1 MSVRLSTKVWKSR
14 YGRND
19 PTVRLL
25 FLAIA
30 EEHGSPRQKDPD
42 GWVRLGMRQLAER
55 IGCDI
60 GTVPDVVDRAED
72 EGLKVDW
79 PGPRRR
85 LGYMLPADL
94 YPDGEQAKGRPRPRR
109 ITLPSVGMTA
119 TDEDPAPTLPSVGT
133 TPTDLL
139 APCQHVPSVT
149 PVGAR

>member
-1 MSVRLSTKVWKSR
+1 VSVKLSSRVWKSR

-30 EEHGSPRQKDPD
+30 EEYGSPRQKDPD
-42 GWVRLGMRQLAER
+42 GWVRLGMRQLAAR
-55 IGCDI
+55 IGCDV

-85 LGYMLPADL
+85 LGYLLPADL
-94 YPDGEQAKGRPRPRR
+94 YPDGEQVKGRPRPRR
-109 ITLPSVGMTA
+109 ILLPSVGTVA
-119 TDEDPAPTLPSVGT
+119 ADEDPPPPLPSVGT
-133 TPTDLL
+133 TPTGLL
-139 APCQHVPSVT
+139 APCQHVPSVQ
-149 PVGAR
+149 PVGDT